1 MAGNSSLPE
10 RGVLTADET
19 HWQVAVARAR
29 AIGPL
34 AESDRVSISAA
45 DEAASQLG
53 VTQRQV
59 YALVKRWR
67 AGDGVA
73 SDLLPRRSSGG
84 RGGARLAADVEAIV
98 RRVLRARYLVRQ
110 KRSVAVICR
119 EITRECRIA
128 GVPPP
133 SRSAVM
139 RRIRRLDPITATT
152 AREGPEAARARR
164 AAGGAAPLVE
174 GLLERVQIDHTPAD
188 LIVVDE
194 FHRLPVGRAYV
205 TVAIDE
211 ATRCVPGFVL
221 TLEAPSATSVG
232 LCLAHMVIDKRAWL
246 ERLGVRAVWPMSGK
260 PARLY
265 VDNAAEFKSEAL
277 RRGCEQHG
285 IGIDYRPP
293 GQPHF
298 GGVVERLIGTMM
310 RMLHELPGTTF
321 SNTRER
327 GEYDSDAKAVLT
339 LEELQRWM
347 ALAVA
352 CYHGQPHEGLG
363 GRTPAG
369 VWADKVAVQGVPRT
383 VTNETAFLIDFL
395 PVIRRTLTRTGFTV
409 DHVQYYADVLRPL
422 ISHREELGRFVVRRD
437 PRDISRIWAVHPET
451 GDYLQVP
458 YRTWSRP
465 AISVWEHS
473 AALTRLRER
482 GRAEIDE
489 NALFSM
495 VEQMRAITDTATAT
509 SRRARRNTERHNRIR
524 TRGPTSPEPLPCPP
538 ADATPVSGK
547 GFEVI
552 EQW

>member
-1 MAGNSSLPE
+1 MAEDSSLPE
-10 RGVLTADET
+10 RGVVSADEPR
-19 HWQVAVARAR
+19 WQLAVQRAR
-29 AIGPL
+29 VIGPL
-34 AESDRVSISAA
+34 AELDHVSLAAA
-45 DEAASQLG
+45 DQAAERLG

-67 AGDGVA
+67 EGEGVA
-73 SDLLPRRSSGG
+73 SDMLPRRSSGG
-84 RGGARLAADVEAIV
+84 RGGARLGEDVEAVV
-98 RRVLRARYLVRQ
+98 RKVLRSRYLTRQ
-110 KRSVAVICR
+110 KRSVAAICR

-128 GVPPP
+128 GLDPP
-133 SRSAVM
+133 SRSAVT
-139 RRIRRLDPITATT
+139 RRINRLDPVETVT
-152 AREGPEAARARR
+152 ARHGRDAARSRR
-164 AAGGAAPLVE
+164 AAGGLPVPVQ

-188 LIVVDE
+188 VIVVDDV
-194 FHRLPVGRAYV
+194 HRLPIGRPYV
-205 TVAIDE
+205 TAAIDE
-211 ATRCVPGFVL
+211 ATRCVPGLVV

-232 LCLAHMVIDKRAWL
+232 LCLAHMAIDKRAWL
-246 ERLGVRAVWPMSGK
+246 ERLEVAAVWPMAGK
-260 PARLY
+260 PAQLY

-285 IGIDYRPP
+285 IDVDYRPP

-310 RMLHELPGTTF
+310 TMLHELPGTTF
-321 SNTRER
+321 SNIGER
-327 GEYDSDAKAVLT
+327 GDYDSDANAVLT
-339 LEELQRWM
+339 LGELQRWM

-352 CYHGQPHEGLG
+352 CYHGEPHEHLR

-369 VWADKVAVQGVPRT
+369 VWAERAAEQGTPRT
-383 VTNETAFLIDFL
+383 VTNETAFLVDFL

-422 ISHREELGRFVVRRD
+422 IARREGWGRFVLRRD
-437 PRDISRIWAVHPET
+437 PRDISRIWVLHPDT
-451 GDYLQVP
+451 GDYLEVP

-473 AALTRLRER
+473 AAVTRLREQ

-495 VEQMRAITDTATAT
+495 VEQMRAITDTAATT
-509 SRRARRNTERHNRIR
+509 SRKARRNTQRHTAVRAR
-524 TRGPTSPEPLPCPP
+524 TRTPAPP
-538 ADATPVSGK
+538 PPPPVDDAPVLARP
-547 GFEVI
+547 FEVI